1 MCSSAVMQ
9 KQELEKCFA
18 NVCKHHDVEVVKK
31 NGSPAET
38 EAVAQLHPSAYIHE
52 MYQIIKSYP

>member
-1 MCSSAVMQ
+1 MQ